1 MKVIKMKL
9 EEIKGNIWNYYDKGN
24 QIVILMSYS
33 RAKNGEVIMNKGIA
47 LQAKQKFPSL
57 PRELSTTLSI
67 YGDHL
72 ICDSSRKIIF
82 FPIKYSQQEKTDL
95 SLIKKGAQEL
105 LDLFNKHI
113 KDYPT
118 PIYITKSEDEE
129 NELPWKNI
137 KNILEKYLDDRFVI
151 VEGKVISRNKKDVLA

>member
-1 MKVIKMKL
+1 MKL